1 MKIYEIED
9 MAIKEIQKRRMREIC
24 DYRLKMREGGF
35 ARIVEG
41 LYFQEK
47 GGPMTSRE
55 AEEFFE
61 NLRDSEGVTR

>member
-35 ARIVEG
+35 AGVVEG

-55 AEEFFE
+55 A
-61 NLRDSEGVTR
+61 